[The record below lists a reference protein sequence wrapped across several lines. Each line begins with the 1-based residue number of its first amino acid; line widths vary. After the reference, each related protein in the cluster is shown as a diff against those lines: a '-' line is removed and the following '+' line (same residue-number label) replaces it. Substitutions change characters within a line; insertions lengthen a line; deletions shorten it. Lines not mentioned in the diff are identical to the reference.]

1 MCVKLRLPPVTSLRQ
16 NDTYRLIPSR
26 YAEEGVLSVL
36 ADDDSEMDALYQL
49 EGATNGRL
57 LAEAGRVPGIGVH
70 ELVFGIP
77 NANIV
82 NAAFCYARP
91 QGGRFNSPLRGA
103 WYVGFTRETSI
114 SEVTYHLG
122 QWLAEVH
129 WEPGDWDSPQKFP
142 YSEFL
147 ADFRGEF
154 HDIRRTKTFGDCLDK
169 DDYTAS
175 QSLAAVL
182 LANGSPGVIYPSVR
196 HRSGVCLSCFRPAM
210 VINVRRADT
219 VEFTYG
225 EPLGVPKLAVKHR
238 RR

>member
-1 MCVKLRLPPVTSLRQ
+1 MRLPPVTSLRQ
-16 NDTYRLIPSR
+16 DDTYRLIPSR
-26 YAEEGVLSVL
+26 YAEEGVLSAL
-36 ADDDSEMDALYQL
+36 SDDDDDMDALYEL

-57 LAEAGRVPGIGVH
+57 LAEAGRTPGIGVH
-70 ELVFGIP
+70 ELVFGVP

-82 NAAFCYARP
+82 NAAFCYSRP

-103 WYVGFTRETSI
+103 WYASFAPETSI

-129 WEPGDWDSPQKFP
+129 WEPADWEKVQKFP

-154 HDIRRTKTFGDCLDK
+154 HDIRRSKSFSDCLNK
-169 DDYTAS
+169 NDYTAS
-175 QSLAAVL
+175 QALAAAL
-182 LANGSPGVIYPSVR
+182 LAGGSSGVIYPSVR
-196 HRSGVCLSCFRPAM
+196 HGSGICLSCFRPAM
-210 VINVRRADT
+210 VIHVRRGNK
-219 VEFTYG
+219 VEFTYS
-225 EPLGVPKLAVKHR
+225 EPTGDPKVTVKHR

>member
-1 MCVKLRLPPVTSLRQ
+1 M
-16 NDTYRLIPSR
+16 
-26 YAEEGVLSVL
+26 LSSL
-36 ADDDSEMDALYQL
+36 ADDDDEMDALYEL

-57 LAEAGRVPGIGVH
+57 LGEAGRVPGIGVH

-77 NANIV
+77 NANVV

-91 QGGRFNSPLRGA
+91 QGGRFNSALRGA
-103 WYVGFTRETSI
+103 WYAGFTQETSI
-114 SEVTYHLG
+114 MEVTYHLG

-129 WEPGDWDSPQKFP
+129 WFSGDWDRHQKFP

-154 HDIRRTKTFGDCLDK
+154 HDVRSSKAFSDCLDK

-175 QSLAAVL
+175 QALAAVL
-182 LANGSPGVIYPSVR
+182 LASGSPGVIYPSVR
-196 HRSGVCLSCFRPAM
+196 HKSGVCLSCFRPAL

-219 VEFTYG
+219 VEFTYA
-225 EPLGVPKLAVKHR
+225 EPLGAPKLAVKHR

>member
-1 MCVKLRLPPVTSLRQ
+1 LRLPPLTSLRQ
-16 NDTYRLIPSR
+16 DDTHRLIPSR

-36 ADDDSEMDALYQL
+36 ADDDDEMDALYAL

-82 NAAFCYARP
+82 NAAFCYARS

-103 WYVGFTRETSI
+103 WYAGLSQETSI
-114 SEVTYHLG
+114 GEVTYHLG

-129 WEPGDWDSPQKFP
+129 WEPGDWDRPQKFP

-147 ADFRGEF
+147 ADFRGDF
-154 HDIRRTKTFGDCLDK
+154 HDIRRTRSFTDCLRN

-175 QSLAAVL
+175 QALAAVL
-182 LANGSPGVIYPSVR
+182 LANGSLGIVYPSVR
-196 HRSGVCLSCFRPAM
+196 HRSGVCLSCFRPAL
-210 VINVRRADT
+210 VINVRRAAA
-219 VEFTYG
+219 VEFAYAG
-225 EPLGVPKLAVKHR
+225 PLATPKVAIKYR

>member
-1 MCVKLRLPPVTSLRQ
+1 MCTNLRLPPVTSLRQ
-16 NDTYRLIPSR
+16 DDTHRLIPSR
-26 YAEEGVLSVL
+26 YAEEGVLSAL
-36 ADDDSEMDALYQL
+36 ADDDDETDALYEL

-91 QGGRFNSPLRGA
+91 QGGRFNSGLRGA
-103 WYVGFTRETSI
+103 WYAGFTQETSI

-122 QWLAEVH
+122 QWLTEVH
-129 WEPGDWDSPQKFP
+129 WEPDDWDKPQKFP

-147 ADFRGEF
+147 ADFRGDF
-154 HDIRRTKTFGDCLDK
+154 HDIRRTKAFTDCLDK

-175 QSLAAVL
+175 QALAAAL
-182 LANGSPGVIYPSVR
+182 LANGSPGVVYPSVR
-196 HRSGVCLSCFRPAM
+196 HQSGLCLSCFRPAM
-210 VINVRRADT
+210 VINVRRADK
-219 VEFTYG
+219 VEFGYSKPGAT
-225 EPLGVPKLAVKHR
+225 PKLTVKR
-238 RR
+238 RRR

>member
-1 MCVKLRLPPVTSLRQ
+1 LRLPPTTSLRQ
-16 NDTYRLIPSR
+16 DDTHRLIPSR
-26 YAEEGVLSVL
+26 YAEEGVLSAL
-36 ADDDSEMDALYQL
+36 ADDDEEMGALYEL

-57 LAEAGRVPGIGVH
+57 LAEAGRVPGIGLH

-77 NANIV
+77 NANVV

-103 WYVGFTRETSI
+103 WYAGFGQETSI
-114 SEVTYHLG
+114 GEVTYHLG
-122 QWLAEVH
+122 AWLAEVD
-129 WEPGDWDSPQKFP
+129 WEPGDWKEPQKFP

-154 HDIRRTKTFGDCLDK
+154 HDIRRTKAFSDCLNK

-175 QSLAAVL
+175 QALAAVL
-182 LANGSPGVIYPSVR
+182 LANGSPGVVYPSVR
-196 HRSGVCLSCFRPAM
+196 HSSGVCLSCFRPAM
-210 VINVRRADT
+210 VINVRRANT
-219 VEFTYG
+219 VEFTYVG
-225 EPLGVPKLAVKHR
+225 PLATAKRVIRHR